1 MEIAITISRV
11 IMGLCFVI
19 IGLNFWANWFQMPQE
34 DGPAKRFLE
43 AMEESGYMHAVKTIE
58 VSGGMMMLVGFKLP
72 LALMLLG
79 PVIAN
84 IFLFHS
90 CLDRRGLP
98 VATMLVVLE
107 GFLLFMYRD
116 SFAGI
121 IGSIRT
127 LAAQG

>member
-1 MEIAITISRV
+1 MEIAITVARV
-11 IMGLCFVI
+11 LMGLCFVI
-19 IGLNFWANWFQMPQE
+19 IGLNFWANWFQIQQE
-34 DGPAKRFLE
+34 GAAKRFLD
-43 AMEESGYMHAVKTIE
+43 AMQESGYMHAVKAIE

-98 VATMLVVLE
+98 LATLLVVLE

-116 SFAGI
+116 AFGGI
-121 IGSIRT
+121 LGGIRT